1 MQKQKKILNIALIII
16 FFEQRGIHIK
26 KFKNFE
32 ALSIGLV
39 VVVYVFNF
47 AYFVFGKGWVEF
59 GYIVFGL
66 NGAQW
71 VFS

>member
-1 MQKQKKILNIALIII
+1 M
-16 FFEQRGIHIK
+16 EQQGIHIK

-47 AYFVFGKGWVEF
+47 AYFVFGKDWVEF
-59 GYIVFGL
+59 GYIIFGL

-71 VFS
+71 VFN

>member
-1 MQKQKKILNIALIII
+1 M
-16 FFEQRGIHIK
+16 EQRGIHIK

-47 AYFVFGKGWVEF
+47 AYFVFGKDWVEF

-66 NGAQW
+66 NGVQW
-71 VFS
+71 VFN